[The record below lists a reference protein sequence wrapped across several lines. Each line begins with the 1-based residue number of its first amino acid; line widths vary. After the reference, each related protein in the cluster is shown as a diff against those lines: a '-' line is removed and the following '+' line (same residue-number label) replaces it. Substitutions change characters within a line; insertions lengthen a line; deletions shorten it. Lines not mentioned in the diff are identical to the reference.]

1 MDIGI
6 LKTFV
11 EVYRTRHFGQAA
23 ENLFLTQSAVSA
35 RIRLL
40 EQTVGVPLF
49 TRNRNNIELTPAG
62 LKLLRHAE
70 TILTTWN
77 RARQEIAI
85 EDNAQ
90 IPLAIGGV
98 PSMWDI
104 LLQHWLNNLLSHNDK
119 LSMHAEVH
127 GSEVLV
133 KRLVDG
139 MLDLAFMFEAIQTP
153 ELLVEEI
160 CQINLIMVSSQS
172 GTTAAHAVANN
183 YVFVDWG
190 TSFSITHAQ
199 HFPDM
204 PPPRLHV
211 QLGRLAQSF
220 LDNCGGTAY
229 LADAMVQEELNTE
242 RLFIVED
249 APVIK
254 RMAYAAF
261 PHNSDQREFIESLL
275 KSLRNSASSDN
286 VSR

>member
-6 LKTFV
+6 LKTFL

-23 ENLFLTQSAVSA
+23 DNLFLTQSAVSA

-62 LKLLRHAE
+62 QKLLKHAE

-90 IPLAIGGV
+90 IPLAVGGV

-104 LLQHWLNNLLSHNDK
+104 LLQHWLNELLSLNQQ
-119 LSMHAEVH
+119 LSVHAEVH
-127 GSEVLV
+127 GSEMLI

-139 MLDLAFMFEAIQTP
+139 LLDVVFMFEPVQMP
-153 ELLVEEI
+153 EIMVEEVRPI
-160 CQINLIMVSSQS
+160 QLIMVSSLRDHKASQ
-172 GTTAAHAVANN
+172 AVTEN

-199 HFPDM
+199 HFPDI
-204 PPPRLHV
+204 PPPKLHV

-220 LDNCGGTAY
+220 LLSCGGTAF
-229 LADAMVQEELNTE
+229 LAEAMVEEELKTGQ
-242 RLFIVED
+242 LFLVQD

-261 PHNSDQREFIESLL
+261 SPRSDQREIIESTLQ
-275 KSLRNSASSDN
+275 SLR
-286 VSR
+286 

>member
-6 LKTFV
+6 LKTFL

-62 LKLLRHAE
+62 LKLLRHADA
-70 TILTTWN
+70 ILTTWN

-85 EDNAQ
+85 EDSAQ

-104 LLQHWLNNLLSHNDK
+104 LLQHWLNNLLSRNEK
-119 LSMHAEVH
+119 LSVHAEVH
-127 GSEVLV
+127 GADTLV

-139 MLDLAFMFEAIQTP
+139 MLDIAFVFEAIQMP
-153 ELLVEEI
+153 ELMVEEI
-160 CQINLIMVSSQS
+160 CQINLIMVSSHNGINTRQAMS
-172 GTTAAHAVANN
+172 EN

-199 HFPDM
+199 HFPDI

-211 QLGRLAQSF
+211 QLGRLAQNY

-229 LADAMVQEELNTE
+229 LADAMVQEELQSG

-261 PHNSDQREFIESLL
+261 SHNSDQREFIESLL
-275 KSLRNSASSDN
+275 KTLNS
-286 VSR
+286 VSQ

>member
-6 LKTFV
+6 LKTFL

-40 EQTVGVPLF
+40 EQTVGVPIF

-62 LKLLRHAE
+62 QKLLKHAE

-85 EDNAQ
+85 EDSSQ
-90 IPLAIGGV
+90 IPLSVGGV

-104 LLQHWLNNLLSHNDK
+104 LLQNWLNDLLAHNQK
-119 LSMHAEVH
+119 LSVHAEVH
-127 GSEVLV
+127 GSEMLV

-139 MLDLAFMFEAIQTP
+139 LLDVVFMFESVQMP
-153 ELLVEEI
+153 ELMVEEVCPI
-160 CQINLIMVSSQS
+160 RLVMVSSRN
-172 GTTAAHAVANN
+172 GITANQAVSEN

-190 TSFSITHAQ
+190 TSFSIAHAQ
-199 HFPDM
+199 HFPEIA
-204 PPPRLHV
+204 PPRLHV

-220 LDNCGGTAY
+220 LVNSGGSAY
-229 LADAMVQEELNTE
+229 LAEAMVQDELKSG
-242 RLFIVED
+242 RLFVVED

-254 RMAYAAF
+254 RMAFAAF
-261 PHNSDQREFIESLL
+261 SPKSDQREFIESTLQ
-275 KSLRNSASSDN
+275 SIRQ
-286 VSR
+286 

>member
-6 LKTFV
+6 LKTFL

-62 LKLLRHAE
+62 QKLLKHAE

-90 IPLAIGGV
+90 IPLSIGGV

-104 LLQHWLNNLLSHNDK
+104 LLQNWLNDLLVHNQK
-119 LSMHAEVH
+119 LSVHAEVH
-127 GSEVLV
+127 GSEMLV

-139 MLDLAFMFEAIQTP
+139 LLDVVFIFESIQMP
-153 ELLVEEI
+153 EIMVEEVSPI
-160 CQINLIMVSSQS
+160 RLIMVSSRPDIPANQAI
-172 GTTAAHAVANN
+172 AAN

-199 HFPDM
+199 HFPEI
-204 PPPRLHV
+204 PPPKLHV
-211 QLGRLAQSF
+211 QLGRLAQNY
-220 LDNCGGTAY
+220 LVNCGGAAY
-229 LADAMVQEELNTE
+229 LAEAMVQEELKNQQ
-242 RLFIVED
+242 LFIVED

-261 PHNSDQREFIESLL
+261 SPKSEQREIIENT
-275 KSLRNSASSDN
+275 LRSI
-286 VSR
+286 RQ

>member
-6 LKTFV
+6 LKTFL

-23 ENLFLTQSAVSA
+23 DNLFLTQSAVSA

-49 TRNRNNIELTPAG
+49 TRNRNNIELTAAG
-62 LKLLRHAE
+62 RKLLKHAE

-85 EDNAQ
+85 EDNSQ
-90 IPLAIGGV
+90 IPLAVGGV

-104 LLQHWLNNLLSHNDK
+104 LLQHWLNDMLGRNPK
-119 LSMHAEVH
+119 LSVHAEVH
-127 GSEVLV
+127 GTEMLI
-133 KRLVDG
+133 KRLMDG
-139 MLDLAFMFEAIQTP
+139 LLDVVFMFEPVQMP
-153 ELLVEEI
+153 EIVVEEVCPI
-160 CQINLIMVSSQS
+160 RLVMISSRKDINAAQAVSES
-172 GTTAAHAVANN
+172 

-199 HFPDM
+199 HFPDIA
-204 PPPRLHV
+204 PPKLHV
-211 QLGRLAQSF
+211 QLGRLAHNY
-220 LDNCGGTAY
+220 LVNCGGTAY
-229 LADAMVQEELNTE
+229 LAEAMVQEELKKE
-242 RLFIVED
+242 QFFLVKD

-261 PHNSDQREFIESLL
+261 LPKSDQREIIETTLS
-275 KSLRNSASSDN
+275 SLR
-286 VSR
+286 

>member
-6 LKTFV
+6 LKTFL

-40 EQTVGVPLF
+40 EQTVGVPIF

-62 LKLLRHAE
+62 QKLLKHAE

-85 EDNAQ
+85 EDSSQ

-104 LLQHWLNNLLSHNDK
+104 LLQNWLNDLLNHNQS
-119 LSMHAEVH
+119 LSVHAEVH
-127 GSEVLV
+127 GSELLV

-139 MLDLAFMFEAIQTP
+139 LLDVVFLFETVQMP
-153 ELLVEEI
+153 EIMIEEI
-160 CQINLIMVSSQS
+160 CPIHLVMVSSQKAIKAS
-172 GTTAAHAVANN
+172 QAVADN

-199 HFPDM
+199 HFPDIA
-204 PPPRLHV
+204 PPKLHV

-220 LDNCGGTAY
+220 LIKCGGSAY
-229 LADAMVQEELNTE
+229 LAEAMVQEELKNKK
-242 RLFIVED
+242 LFIVED

-254 RMAYAAF
+254 RMAYAAYS
-261 PHNSDQREFIESLL
+261 PKSEQREIIESTLQ
-275 KSLRNSASSDN
+275 SIRQ
-286 VSR
+286 

>member
-6 LKTFV
+6 LKTFL

-40 EQTVGVPLF
+40 EQTVGEPLF

-62 LKLLRHAE
+62 LKLLKHADA
-70 TILTTWN
+70 ILTTWN

-85 EDNAQ
+85 EDHEQ
-90 IPLAIGGV
+90 IPLAVGGV

-104 LLQHWLNNLLSHNDK
+104 LLQQWLNKLLSRNEK
-119 LSMHAEVH
+119 LSVHAEVH
-127 GSEVLV
+127 GADALV

-139 MLDLAFMFEAIQTP
+139 MLDVAFMFEAMQMP

-160 CQINLIMVSSQS
+160 CHINLIMVSSQHGIS
-172 GTTAAHAVANN
+172 AREAIANN

-199 HFPDM
+199 HFPEM
-204 PPPRLHV
+204 APPRLHV
-211 QLGRLAQSF
+211 QLGRLAQSY

-229 LADAMVQEELNTE
+229 LADAMVQEELKSQ

-254 RMAYAAF
+254 RTAYAAF

-275 KSLRNSASSDN
+275 NSLRNTL
-286 VSR
+286 

>member
-6 LKTFV
+6 LKTFL

-40 EQTVGVPLF
+40 EQTVGCPLF

-62 LKLLRHAE
+62 LKLLRHVD

-85 EDNAQ
+85 EDNARV
-90 IPLAIGGV
+90 PLAIGGV

-104 LLQHWLNNLLSHNDK
+104 LLQQWLNNLLSRNDN
-119 LSMHAEVH
+119 LSVHAEVH
-127 GSEVLV
+127 GSEMLV
-133 KRLVDG
+133 KRLVGG
-139 MLDLAFMFEAIQTP
+139 MLDVAFVFEAIQMP
-153 ELLVEEI
+153 ELLTEEI
-160 CQINLIMVSSQS
+160 CPINLVMVSSQS
-172 GTTAAHAVANN
+172 GISAGQAVANN

-199 HFPDM
+199 LFPDI

-211 QLGRLAQSF
+211 QLGRLAQSY

-229 LADAMVQEELNTE
+229 LADAMIQEELKSK
-242 RLFIVED
+242 RLFLVED

-261 PHNSDQREFIESLL
+261 RLNTDQREFIESLL
-275 KSLRNSASSDN
+275 KSLKGSLSHDN
-286 VSR
+286 TNR

>member
-6 LKTFV
+6 LKTFL

-62 LKLLRHAE
+62 LKLLKHADS
-70 TILTTWN
+70 ILTTWS

-85 EDNAQ
+85 EDSAQ

-104 LLQHWLNNLLSHNDK
+104 LLQQWLNTLLSHNEK
-119 LSMHAEVH
+119 LSVHAEVH
-127 GSEVLV
+127 GAEMLV

-139 MLDLAFMFEAIQTP
+139 MLDIAFLFEAIQMP
-153 ELLVEEI
+153 ELIVEEI
-160 CQINLIMVSSQS
+160 CQISLIMVSSQN
-172 GTTAAHAVANN
+172 GVTAEQATANN

-199 HFPDM
+199 HFPEM

-211 QLGRLAQSF
+211 QLGRLAQSY
-220 LDNCGGTAY
+220 LDNCGGAAY
-229 LADAMVQEELNTE
+229 LAAAMVQDELE
-242 RLFIVED
+242 SKRLFKVED

-254 RMAYAAF
+254 RVAYAAF
-261 PHNSDQREFIESLL
+261 PHNSDQREFIDSLL
-275 KSLRNSASSDN
+275 SSLRSTI
-286 VSR
+286 

>member
-6 LKTFV
+6 LKTFL

-40 EQTVGVPLF
+40 EQTVGVPIF

-62 LKLLRHAE
+62 QKLLKHAE

-85 EDNAQ
+85 EDSSQ
-90 IPLAIGGV
+90 IPLSVGGV

-104 LLQHWLNNLLSHNDK
+104 LLQHWLNDLLNHNHK
-119 LSMHAEVH
+119 LSVHAEVH
-127 GSEVLV
+127 GSEMLV
-133 KRLVDG
+133 KRLIDG
-139 MLDLAFMFEAIQTP
+139 LLDVVFVFESVQMP
-153 ELLVEEI
+153 EIIVEEVCPI
-160 CQINLIMVSSQS
+160 RLIMVSSKS
-172 GTTAAHAVANN
+172 GVKASQAIAEN

-199 HFPDM
+199 HFPDIS
-204 PPPRLHV
+204 PPKLHV
-211 QLGRLAQSF
+211 QLGRLAQSY
-220 LDNCGGTAY
+220 LVNCGGSAY
-229 LADAMVQEELNTE
+229 LAEGMVQEELENGQ
-242 RLFIVED
+242 LFIVED

-261 PHNSDQREFIESLL
+261 SHKSDQREFIESNLH
-275 KSLRNSASSDN
+275 SLRQ
-286 VSR
+286 